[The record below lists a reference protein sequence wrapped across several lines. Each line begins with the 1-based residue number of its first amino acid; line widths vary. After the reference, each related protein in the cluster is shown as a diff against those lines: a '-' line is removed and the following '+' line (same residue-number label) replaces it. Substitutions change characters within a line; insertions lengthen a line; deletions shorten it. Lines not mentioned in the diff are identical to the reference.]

1 MKSSM
6 INKIGERTCR
16 CGTTTWIVEA
26 ALNNPNVI
34 ILCVTHNQ
42 VESIKHMINSR
53 FRKMSLIKRF
63 FWNRRNKGQRP
74 TVLTVESFLHNG
86 FGLHKPVI
94 LDNSVYYWINK

>member
-1 MKSSM
+1 MNSSI
-6 INKIGERTCR
+6 INRLGDRTQR
-16 CGTTTWIVEA
+16 WGTTTWIVEA

-34 ILCVTHNQ
+34 ILCVTPNQ
-42 VESIKHMINSR
+42 VEAIKHMINYR

-63 FWNRRNKGQRP
+63 FWNIRNKKCMP
-74 TVLTVESFLHNG
+74 TILTVESFMHDG